1 MKDSESVDQNN
12 QNSNTV
18 IRAAE
23 LAVVGELLSTLGDVI
38 SRIAEVLASEEE
50 RHGQNDNKKIQ
61 KQIDYLT
68 NEIKKLKKQKNMDRP
83 KWL

>member
-1 MKDSESVDQNN
+1 MKDSESIDQNN
-12 QNSNTV
+12 QDSNTV

-38 SRIAEVLASEEE
+38 SRIADVLALEEE
-50 RHGQNDNKKIQ
+50 RHGQKDNKSLQ

-68 NEIKKLKKQKNMDRP
+68 IEIEKLKKQKKMAKP